1 MHPNWIVLAGAPSS
15 GKTTLLEELRRQ
27 GFPCATE
34 PARAYMEQELK
45 KGVPMEVIRADQE
58 VLERRVKEWERAD
71 RASLPKD
78 ALVFVDSATD
88 VDALA
93 YMRWF
98 GIEPSAS
105 WIDDAR
111 AVWFGAVY
119 IMDRL
124 PFELDGLRTEN
135 DVVAEFLDRE
145 LEKVYRLQGARVVRV
160 PLLPPAERAA
170 FILEDLRAHGQL
182 LAA

>member
-15 GKTTLLEELRRQ
+15 GKTTLLEELRAQ

-34 PARAYMEQELK
+34 PARAYMESELR

-58 VLERRVKEWERAD
+58 VLERRVKAWERNE
-71 RASLPKD
+71 RAALPKEE
-78 ALVFVDSATD
+78 LVFVDSATD

-105 WIDDAR
+105 WIEDAR

-119 IMDRL
+119 LMDRL
-124 PFELDGLRTEN
+124 PFDNDGLRTEN
-135 DVVAEFLDRE
+135 EVIAEFLDRE
-145 LEKVYRLQGARVVRV
+145 LEKVYRLHGSRVKRV
-160 PLLPPAERAA
+160 PVLPPVERAA
-170 FILEDLRAHGQL
+170 FILEDLRGAGLVH
-182 LAA
+182 